1 VLYIAQVWRKW
12 FALATG
18 LVLTLSTLGRLT
30 PEVAAQL
37 SPNPTPQE
45 VTFPAGQLLLHGR
58 LFVPDGDGP
67 FPAILWNH
75 GSERAPGPYLPGLA
89 RPFVAAHY
97 VFFAPFR
104 RGQGTSPGP
113 YIVDQ
118 VQAAPPADRAQL
130 TVDLLE
136 DQVADQL
143 AGLAYLQS
151 QPFVDPT
158 HITVMGGS
166 FGGIQTLLGAE
177 ANPGY
182 IAAVD
187 CSGAAQSWRGNIPL
201 QQRLEQA
208 AMNITIPVFLL
219 QAQNDYDLSPTNVLG
234 PMFQQL
240 GKPVK
245 TQIYAPYGSGT
256 VGQEGHNM
264 CFLGAD
270 VWAQDALDFIS
281 AAQP

>member
-1 VLYIAQVWRKW
+1 
-12 FALATG
+12 
-18 LVLTLSTLGRLT
+18 
-30 PEVAAQL
+30 VAAQENA
-37 SPNPTPQE
+37 NPTPQE
-45 VTFPAGQLLLHGR
+45 VIFPAGQLVLHGR

-118 VQAAPPADRAQL
+118 VQAAPPSERAQL
-130 TVDLLE
+130 TVNLLE

-151 QPFVDPT
+151 LPSVDST
-158 HITVMGGS
+158 RIAVMGGS
-166 FGGIQTLLGAE
+166 YGGIQTLLGAE

-182 IAAVD
+182 VAAID
-187 CSGAAQSWRGNIPL
+187 CSGAAQSWRGNLPL

-208 AMNITIPVFLL
+208 AMHIAIPVFLL

-234 PMFQQL
+234 PIFEQL
-240 GKPVK
+240 GKPVR
-245 TQIYAPYGSGT
+245 TQIYPPFGSGA
-256 VGQEGHNM
+256 VGQEGHSM
-264 CFLGAD
+264 CGLGAD
-270 VWAQDALDFIS
+270 VWAQDALDFIRAS
-281 AAQP
+281 QP